1 MHAAS
6 RAIAIGL
13 LALALLACPARR
25 TDEPRTSTSSA
36 GSETSPPDPDVDR
49 DRDGRADRDDRCVD
63 EPEDLDGFE
72 DEDGCPDIDSDPQ
85 TIAACADADDDGID
99 DTHDGCPEERETFDA
114 HDDDDGCP
122 DLPDAGALFEVR
134 RVGDAIHVEPPIR
147 FEIDDDEI
155 LPASAPSLDAL
166 ASLLSHQSVLEHVQL
181 RVHTDPPTETR
192 SRVLSRERARALVEA
207 LAARG
212 VARDRLEPRSYEGTD
227 PLVPPSSDPT
237 RAANRRLEVIVVE
250 HDPICDEVRTCA
262 PDADRDGVADASD
275 ACPGDR
281 ESFDGV
287 TDDDGCP
294 DEAPRWVVRRGLRLF
309 VGQPPSFETGTAT
322 LRARALPQLEVL
334 AAYLAA
340 HPELRLVE
348 VQGHAADDRE
358 APARPLGQARADTIV
373 QALVA
378 HGVEASRLRARGY
391 GDTLPLDTAPT
402 RAARLANARI
412 ELVVRDE
419 SAPCAGAVA
428 GR

>member
-85 TIAACADADDDGID
+85 TIVACADADDDGID
-99 DTHDGCPEERETFDA
+99 DTHDRCPEERETFDA

-122 DLPDAGALFEVR
+122 DLPDRGALLEVR
-134 RVGDAIHVEPPIR
+134 RVGDTIHVEPPIR

-166 ASLLSHQSVLEHVQL
+166 ASLLSHQSVIEHVQL

-192 SRVLSRERARALVEA
+192 SH
-207 LAARG
+207 
-212 VARDRLEPRSYEGTD
+212 EP
-227 PLVPPSSDPT
+227 P
-237 RAANRRLEVIVVE
+237 
-250 HDPICDEVRTCA
+250 TCA
-262 PDADRDGVADASD
+262 PDADRDGVTDASD
-275 ACPGDR
+275 GCPGDR

-294 DEAPRWVVRRGLRLF
+294 DDAPRWVVRRGLHLLL
-309 VGQPPSFETGTAT
+309 GEPPSFETGTAT
-322 LRARALPQLEVL
+322 LRARAQPQLEVL

-378 HGVEASRLRARGY
+378 HDVEASRLSARGY

-402 RAARLANARI
+402 RAARLANTRI
-412 ELVVRDE
+412 ELVVRE
-419 SAPCAGAVA
+419 EQVPCLAAVA
-428 GR
+428 EP